1 MSTFLIFILILDN
14 IGCICN
20 FVTFSV
26 KQLRENSCGR
36 YFLVSSLFN
45 FVQTRFTWVLPC
57 IATDFLV
64 LASLDR
70 CLSTAQRLQL
80 LRSFSQIKIA
90 LRKTSIPILIN
101 SLASTHQLI
110 FYELRPKYYAAA
122 GVYSYFLSIYSI
134 VWISLVPQ
142 MSMLLFGVMT
152 YNNIRKG
159 RQCLNQQTDSH
170 LIRMMLVQVMCSSI
184 LLNIRTAYYS
194 YTVITTNY
202 VKDDYR
208 AAVEKLVL
216 QMTSFF
222 FCLNFCKSSFVN
234 ILSSTLF
241 RKIFKE

>member
-152 YNNIRKG
+152 YNNI
-159 RQCLNQQTDSH
+159 L
-170 LIRMMLVQVMCSSI
+170 QVMCSSI

-208 AAVEKLVL
+208 AA
-216 QMTSFF
+216 
-222 FCLNFCKSSFVN
+222 SSFVN